1 MQNGW
6 FPQATTSNNVRIEL
20 GYFVVNKDKTPPP
33 IKFQDI
39 NANYAGLQ
47 VSNIETA
54 YARAKQHG
62 ASTVSEGIV
71 DYQKGRAVLIRDPD
85 VGGYIVLWQPAR

>member
-1 MQNGW
+1 
-6 FPQATTSNNVRIEL
+6 
-20 GYFVVNKDKTPPP
+20 VVNKGKTSPP

-39 NANYAGLQ
+39 NANYAGIQ

-62 ASTVSEGIV
+62 AITVSEGGIV
-71 DYQKGRAVLIRDPD
+71 DYPKGRAVLIRDSD
-85 VGGYIVLWQPAR
+85 VGGYIMLWQPAK